1 MEALGVNLSLPHSHS
16 FASDSRTRRGGIV
29 EVACPTDRGEKV
41 FVSAY
46 SNARV
51 CVRSVNA
58 LEGRVGVAV
67 EASQRRRCLWRC

>member
-46 SNARV
+46 SNACV
-51 CVRSVNA
+51 CVV
-58 LEGRVGVAV
+58 L
-67 EASQRRRCLWRC
+67 